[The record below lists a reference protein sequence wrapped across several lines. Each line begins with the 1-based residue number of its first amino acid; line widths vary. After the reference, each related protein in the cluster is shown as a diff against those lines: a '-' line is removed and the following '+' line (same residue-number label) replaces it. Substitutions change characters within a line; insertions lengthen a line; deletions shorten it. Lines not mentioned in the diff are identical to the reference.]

1 LNQNHPSVRIL
12 KTASKR
18 ESDESL
24 IEAVLGGD
32 TGQFALLVTRH
43 QQRIM
48 RFIHRYEYNTHDA
61 QDLAQETFLQAFRA
75 LHGFNCQSRF
85 LTWLTGIAFNLV
97 KNHLSRNPTK
107 HHVHLDI
114 DELSEG
120 LSGNAGDDPAREC
133 ERSQLLHAIERAVA
147 VLPQEMRDAL
157 VLVAA
162 EELSYEE
169 AAATL
174 NVPVG
179 TLKSRL
185 CRARMQLADALR
197 EHRLEARARN

>member
-1 LNQNHPSVRIL
+1 MKIADHALH
-12 KTASKR
+12 
-18 ESDESL
+18 ESDNVL
-24 IEAVLGGD
+24 IETVLGGN
-32 TGQFALLVTRH
+32 TEKFALLVTRY

-48 RFIHRYEYNTHDA
+48 RFILKYEYNIHDA

-120 LSGNAGDDPAREC
+120 LSGNADDDPAREC
-133 ERSQLLHAIERAVA
+133 ERSQLLRAMERAVTA
-147 VLPQEMRDAL
+147 LPQEMQDVL

-162 EELSYEE
+162 EELSYDE

-179 TLKSRL
+179 TVKSRL

-197 EHRLEARARN
+197 AHRFEERAAN